1 MPEAFAS
8 WSDYQRT
15 IGILV
20 RSHVIEDA
28 TKIWWDLRPSARFP
42 TLELRI
48 TDICPLM
55 EDALCIAAF
64 FRCLC
69 RSLWRRNKKGRRSP
83 SYPLLVLNENR
94 WRAQRYGL
102 EQGFI
107 DLRGE
112 SIMTSSALVDGLL
125 KLLAEDA
132 DDLGANADIAHA
144 RTILARGTS
153 ADRQLALYRQQLDQG
168 VTRPRA
174 LRRIVDQLLAETV
187 HGI

>member
-1 MPEAFAS
+1 
-8 WSDYQRT
+8 
-15 IGILV
+15 
-20 RSHVIEDA
+20 
-28 TKIWWDLRPSARFP
+28 
-42 TLELRI
+42 
-48 TDICPLM
+48 M
-55 EDALCIAAF
+55 EDALCIAGL

-69 RSLWRRNKKGRRSP
+69 RSLWRRKKTGRQSH
-83 SYPLLVLNENR
+83 YPLLVLNENR

-153 ADRQLALYRQQLDQG
+153 ADRQLALYR
-168 VTRPRA
+168 
-174 LRRIVDQLLAETV
+174 E
-187 HGI
+187 